1 MTACIIMHN
10 MIIEDEG
17 DRATNTI
24 FENPGQHVDLSTGNL
39 EDRHAFVQA
48 HHRLRDRDVHFRLQ
62 SDLIVHNWNLH
73 GSRVTSAT
81 DVPHV

>member
-1 MTACIIMHN
+1 L
-10 MIIEDEG
+10 
-17 DRATNTI
+17 
-24 FENPGQHVDLSTGNL
+24 V
-39 EDRHAFVQA
+39 DRHAFVQA

-73 GSRVTSAT
+73 GSMVTSAT